1 MKYRKTYVIKH
12 MSVAK
17 SCILQYFTRVRITK
31 NFIIFENQVKH
42 KFRVKE
48 YLIQQIDYLL
58 VLTVT
63 QGRTMYNMIK
73 HLCSIQQNDTQKYLN
88 KKLGEILL
96 CYQHWCSS
104 LLAVQN
110 TGFGG

>member
-1 MKYRKTYVIKH
+1 MKYWKTYVIKH
-12 MSVAK
+12 TSVAK

-58 VLTVT
+58 VLTAKAGPCVIWSNT
-63 QGRTMYNMIK
+63 YLVYNKMIHK
-73 HLCSIQQNDTQKYLN
+73 TI
-88 KKLGEILL
+88 KK
-96 CYQHWCSS
+96 SK
-104 LLAVQN
+104 
-110 TGFGG
+110 

>member
-1 MKYRKTYVIKH
+1 

-96 CYQHWCSS
+96 LSTLVLIIIGSS
-104 LLAVQN
+104 KYWFWWLKQKIL
-110 TGFGG
+110 